1 MMDKKLDFEER
12 IKMVKEIVD
21 KIQNSQVSLD
31 ESLKLYEDGIK
42 IIKDLTKELKEEQEK
57 IEKIIEI
64 D

>member
-12 IKMVKEIVD
+12 IKMVEEIVD